1 MKNHSGI
8 VNLLL
13 AAVVGVVMVVYL
25 VCRTIQ
31 PAVVLPVLNI
41 PMLLTLS
48 TLALILKACIAP
60 ETEYCWILAA
70 VLATVTF
77 GVLFWVAGEANA
89 REALELGLWG
99 GIVFAVAERI
109 FASLGERVAS
119 GRGGKSAMVATGICL
134 ILAGQCFAGILL

>member
-1 MKNHSGI
+1 MKKQSGI
-8 VNLLL
+8 LNLLL
-13 AAVVGVVMVVYL
+13 AAVVGVVMVVYM

-60 ETEYCWILAA
+60 QTEYCWILAA
-70 VLATVTF
+70 VLAAVTF
-77 GVLFWVAGEANA
+77 ALLPWAAGEADA
-89 REALELGLWG
+89 REALMLGLWG
-99 GIVFAVAERI
+99 GVAFAIAERI

-119 GRGGKSAMVATGICL
+119 GRGGKLAMAATGICL

>member
-13 AAVVGVVMVVYL
+13 AVVVAVVMVVYM
-25 VCRTIQ
+25 VCRTLQ
-31 PAVVLPVLNI
+31 PAVVMPALNI

-48 TLALILKACIAP
+48 VAALILKACIAP
-60 ETEYCWILAA
+60 ESEYCWIVSA
-70 VLATVTF
+70 VLAAVTF
-77 GVLFWVAGEANA
+77 GVLFWVAGEANG
-89 REALELGLWG
+89 RDALMLGLWG
-99 GIVFAVAERI
+99 GIVFAIAERI
-109 FASLGERVAS
+109 FHSLEARIAS

>member
-1 MKNHSGI
+1 MKKQSGI
-8 VNLLL
+8 LNLLL
-13 AAVVGVVMVVYL
+13 AAVVAVVMVVYM

-70 VLATVTF
+70 VLAALTF
-77 GVLFWVAGEANA
+77 ALLPWVAGEAA
-89 REALELGLWG
+89 GREVWLTGLWG
-99 GIVFAVAERI
+99 GVTFAAAERI
-109 FASLGERVAS
+109 FASLGERVGS
-119 GRGGKSAMVATGICL
+119 GRGGKVAMAATGICL